1 MSAAAKPVLWTAA
14 EAAKASAGLL
24 EGAAA
29 WAATGVS
36 IDSRTVEAGDL
47 FVALKGPSFD
57 GHDYIARALAAGA
70 VAALV
75 HRRPEGLDANAP
87 LLLVDE
93 TLAGLERMGQAA
105 RERSRAKRIGVTGS
119 VGKTGTKEALKTV
132 LSDQAPTF
140 AAVGSFNN
148 QWGVPLTLARMPR
161 ETVYGVFELGM
172 NHAGELGP
180 LSRQVRPEVTI
191 ITTIE
196 AVHMAFFA
204 SVEAIADAKAEIF
217 EGMDPSGVVILNR
230 DNAQFERLAAQ
241 ARRRGIK
248 RIIGFGTH
256 AEATSRLLDC
266 SLQATCSAVSAVIEG
281 ERLDY
286 CIGAPGQHWVMNSLA
301 VLAAVKSAGADL
313 GQAAAAFS
321 RVTPPKGRGQR
332 SHVMLPAQRGGGS
345 VELIDESYNASPAAM
360 RAAFRVLAQ
369 AKPRNGGRRIAVLG
383 DMRELGEQSAEL
395 HAGLGPDLIASG
407 AQQVFTV
414 GPFMTN
420 LDTAL
425 PATLRAAHAES
436 SAEIIAPVLATLKPG
451 DVVLVKGSL
460 GTRMAPIVEAIK
472 AMGASAPMPRAAN
485 GN

>member
-1 MSAAAKPVLWTAA
+1 MTAAKPVLWTALD
-14 EAAKASAGLL
+14 AAAACSGRL
-24 EGAAA
+24 EGPTA

-36 IDSRTVEAGDL
+36 IDSRTVEPGDL

-57 GHDYIARALAAGA
+57 GHDYISRAQAAGA
-70 VAALV
+70 VAALA
-75 HRRPEGLDANAP
+75 HRRPDGLDANAS
-87 LLLVDE
+87 LLLVEE
-93 TLAGLERMGQAA
+93 TLAGLERLGQAGRQRCKA
-105 RERSRAKRIGVTGS
+105 RRIGVTGS

-132 LSDQAPTF
+132 LSGQATTF

-161 ETVYGVFELGM
+161 DTVYGVFELGM

-180 LSRQVRPEVTI
+180 LSRQVRPEVAI

-196 AVHMAFFA
+196 AAHMEFFA

-217 EGMDPSGVVILNR
+217 EGMEPEGVAILNR
-230 DNAQFERLAAQ
+230 DNPQFERLVGH
-241 ARRRGIK
+241 ARRHGIR
-248 RIIGFGTH
+248 RIIGFGSH
-256 AEATSRLLDC
+256 AEATSRLVDC
-266 SLQATCSAVSAVIEG
+266 SLQATCSAVTAVIEG

-301 VLAAVKSAGADL
+301 VLAAVKSVGADL
-313 GQAAAAFS
+313 GLAAAAFAQ
-321 RVTPPKGRGQR
+321 VTPPKGRGQR
-332 SHVMLPAQRGGGS
+332 SQVVLPAQRGGGS

-369 AKPRNGGRRIAVLG
+369 AKPRNGGRRVAVLG
-383 DMRELGEQSAEL
+383 DMRELGRDSAAL
-395 HAGLGPDLIASG
+395 HAGLGPDLAAAG
-407 AQQVFTV
+407 VELVFTV
-414 GPFMTN
+414 GPFMTS
-420 LDTAL
+420 LDAAL
-425 PATLRAAHAES
+425 PPALRAAHAES
-436 SAEIIAPVLATLKPG
+436 SAEIIAPVLAALKPG

-472 AMGASAPMPRAAN
+472 AMGAPAPLPRAAN